1 MAFSA
6 IALLLVATAW
16 NVSRVSSLGG
26 ELSRLNADIAGIQSK
41 LAAKPHGISDA
52 DYDRQKVRIRFY
64 NDIIERKSLNWL
76 QILELFESVTPAGVS
91 LASLAPGKK
100 LEEWKLE
107 GRAKSFNGVQQF
119 LEKLDSSKNFSK
131 VLLLSH
137 QNITSGEK
145 MHGIQ
150 FSISCTVR
158 K

>member
-1 MAFSA
+1 
-6 IALLLVATAW
+6 
-16 NVSRVSSLGG
+16 
-26 ELSRLNADIAGIQSK
+26 
-41 LAAKPHGISDA
+41 
-52 DYDRQKVRIRFY
+52 
-64 NDIIERKSLNWL
+64 
-76 QILELFESVTPAGVS
+76 
-91 LASLAPGKK
+91 
-100 LEEWKLE
+100 
-107 GRAKSFNGVQQF
+107 VQQF